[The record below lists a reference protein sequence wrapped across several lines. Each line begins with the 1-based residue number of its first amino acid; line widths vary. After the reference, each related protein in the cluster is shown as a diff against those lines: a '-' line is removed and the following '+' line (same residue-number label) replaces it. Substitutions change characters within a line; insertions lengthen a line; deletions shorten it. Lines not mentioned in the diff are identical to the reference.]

1 MILCQVDYLFE
12 PSDSQD
18 CMDNDR
24 EPGVATKSH
33 SMVGYIRGMIKEGR
47 ILTFKNLEHLTN
59 TALRN
64 NNIKFYLELG
74 LSVNNYL
81 DDGPNL
87 KLLADTIKD
96 INNIELVFSHGWD
109 LYSSRVYGWV
119 EPHTTLQCVYDRI
132 GVHLEAFE
140 HISNKR
146 LHFWLG
152 NTDEV
157 EKYRGHFP
165 NADIQ
170 YYSIYPMRMIAKQ
183 YENHLPFYSA
193 PTSSVKRRKH
203 FLCLNNYEKTHR
215 TETVRYI
222 IDAEIEDKFNLS
234 YLKPNEPELRRTLD
248 GEFEMHNIEQWQD
261 CISHDL
267 VNDSYLYIATET
279 HSDDKWKFGRVDGKN
294 YNFDTCIF
302 HKEHAEK
309 WESMEI
315 PIRGWISEKTLK
327 SAYYELPIMI
337 VGVPGQLASFK
348 SLGFETFPEFFD
360 ESYDTISYQG
370 ERFNIIKENIMRLST
385 MDLDDI
391 HAIYYSDIVQEK
403 LKHNKQNFI
412 NMVKNDPFMM
422 FFNYNES
429 NSQSYIKANPNTTFS
444 EFYENVFSE

>member
-1 MILCQVDYLFE
+1 MILCQVEYLFE

-47 ILTFKNLEHLTN
+47 ILNFKNLEHLTN

-64 NNIKFYLELG
+64 NNIKFYLEHG

-87 KLLADTIKD
+87 KLLVDTIKD

-132 GVHLEAFE
+132 GLHLEAFE

-193 PTSSVKRRKH
+193 PTSSVKRSKH
-203 FLCLNNYEKTHR
+203 FMCLNNYEKTHR

-370 ERFNIIKENIMRLST
+370 ERFNIIKENMMRLST

-391 HAIYYSDIVQEK
+391 HAIYYSDIVQDK

-422 FFNYNES
+422 FFNYNEN

>member
-1 MILCQVDYLFE
+1 
-12 PSDSQD
+12 
-18 CMDNDR
+18 
-24 EPGVATKSH
+24 
-33 SMVGYIRGMIKEGR
+33 
-47 ILTFKNLEHLTN
+47 
-59 TALRN
+59 
-64 NNIKFYLELG
+64 
-74 LSVNNYL
+74 
-81 DDGPNL
+81 
-87 KLLADTIKD
+87 
-96 INNIELVFSHGWD
+96 
-109 LYSSRVYGWV
+109 
-119 EPHTTLQCVYDRI
+119 
-132 GVHLEAFE
+132 
-140 HISNKR
+140 
-146 LHFWLG
+146 
-152 NTDEV
+152 
-157 EKYRGHFP
+157 
-165 NADIQ
+165 
-170 YYSIYPMRMIAKQ
+170 MRMIAKQ